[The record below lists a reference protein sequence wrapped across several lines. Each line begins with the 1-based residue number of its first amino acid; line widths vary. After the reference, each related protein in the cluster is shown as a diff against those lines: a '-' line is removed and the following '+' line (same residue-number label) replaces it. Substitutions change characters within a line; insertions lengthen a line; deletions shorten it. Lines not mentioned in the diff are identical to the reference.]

1 LASQFEQDLD
11 LFFLP
16 EKIISLSKVITI
28 KALYFKMKKLIFLFI
43 PMLLLLNSCNP
54 SKVEEGEIEYVV
66 TYPNLEITGFM
77 LAILPENMTITFKG
91 TKMKASFESGSF
103 FTTEIISDEANKSV
117 EMRLNFGDIQ
127 IYSVLDENEIQEM
140 ISSQP
145 RYTITDLGKQDSVS
159 GMYSSSYSVTSKT
172 DVKRRET
179 AWFTEDLS
187 LENPYWF
194 TSYAAIKGLPVVYDA
209 ERYGVMMHLV
219 ATKLTKREV
228 LPAEFERDP
237 VLKKV
242 SFEEYEAEVQ
252 ELFDTLME

>member
-1 LASQFEQDLD
+1 
-11 LFFLP
+11 
-16 EKIISLSKVITI
+16 
-28 KALYFKMKKLIFLFI
+28 MKKLYFIIAPLFL
-43 PMLLLLNSCNP
+43 MLISCNP
-54 SKVEEGEIEYVV
+54 SKVEEGEIEYAV
-66 TYPNLEITGFM
+66 TYPNSEISGFM

-91 TKMKASFESGSF
+91 TKMKTSFESGTF
-103 FTTEIISDEANKSV
+103 FTTEIISDEADKSV

-127 IYSVLDENEIQEM
+127 IFTVLDENEIQEM

-145 RYTITDLGKQDSVS
+145 RYTITDLGKKDSIS
-159 GMYSSSYSVTSKT
+159 GMYSSSYSVSSKSDLT
-172 DVKRRET
+172 PRET

-187 LENPYWF
+187 LANPYWF

-219 ATKLTKREV
+219 ASKLTKREV
-228 LPAEFERDP
+228 LPTEFDRDP
-237 VLKKV
+237 VLKEV